1 MASVCSADWLA
12 YLHTHV
18 GSHRKGLLL
27 TSFSYGCVYRVAHG
41 LEWGCRCT
49 HAAPHEPA
57 LQLFRSSSDEEDKAE
72 LRDCK
77 RPNQTLLQGRT
88 RRTTAGKRMAELINQ
103 EEDTDMYKEKFGT
116 EVFDDSNSDF
126 ELTDEGVIFDF
137 FAQPNKFMVSSE

>member
-1 MASVCSADWLA
+1 VCIGWLTGWNGA
-12 YLHTHV
+12 AAARTPHHTNLLCNLH
-18 GSHRKGLLL
+18 
-27 TSFSYGCVYRVAHG
+27 
-41 LEWGCRCT
+41 
-49 HAAPHEPA
+49 
-57 LQLFRSSSDEEDKAE
+57 RSSSDEEDKAE

-126 ELTDEGVIFDF
+126 ELTDEGAIFDS
-137 FAQPNKFMVSSE
+137 FAQPNKFIGSLE